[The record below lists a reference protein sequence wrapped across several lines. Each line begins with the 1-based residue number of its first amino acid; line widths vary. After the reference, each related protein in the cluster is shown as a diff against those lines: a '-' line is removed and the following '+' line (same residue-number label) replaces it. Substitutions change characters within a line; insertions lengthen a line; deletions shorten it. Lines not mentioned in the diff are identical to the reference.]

1 MLLAAGKIQAI
12 VDSDSVAGYS
22 EITLYEASSN
32 VRVNYMQYV
41 SEHSTDVLL
50 NLFIIFETAQ
60 VRIIPKDTILTSTQ
74 IRQFKVTYDLKD
86 IERIIATV
94 NVNEVVSYVITGELI
109 DD

>member
-12 VDSDSVAGYS
+12 ADTDSTVGYS

-32 VRVNYMQYV
+32 VRVNYMQFV
-41 SEHSTDVLL
+41 SEHSADVLL

-60 VRIIPKDTILTSTQ
+60 VRIIPKDTVVTPTQ
-74 IRQFKVTYDLKD
+74 IRQFDVTYDMKD

-94 NVNEVVSYVITGELI
+94 NVNEVISYVITGEPL
-109 DD
+109 